1 MGKLKKFFKGK
12 EEPEQAGTN
21 EAAAVDSDLAPR
33 NFSMVWRTLL
43 WWDDLACGP

>member
-1 MGKLKKFFKGK
+1 LGKLKKFFKGK

-33 NFSMVWRTLL
+33 NHEGQVEFQYGLEDPIVV
-43 WWDDLACGP
+43 G